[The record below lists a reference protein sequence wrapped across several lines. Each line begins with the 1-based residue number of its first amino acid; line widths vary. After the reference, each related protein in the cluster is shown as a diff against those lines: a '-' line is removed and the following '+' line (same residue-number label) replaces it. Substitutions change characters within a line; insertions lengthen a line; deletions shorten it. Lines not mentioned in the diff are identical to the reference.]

1 MRDQKHRLARLIHL
15 RPELQARHCQEP
27 RAGNKP
33 CLGCH
38 CHRACS
44 CGQGGA
50 RACQHDRD
58 PPARPRDTPPDGHQ
72 SLLAAPTPVQT
83 SQSSPCLFMP
93 LPLEATKW
101 ILKLPS
107 SLFPFLLPPCSS
119 LSSDHPGTGLLSILV
134 SCCALK
140 HESLH
145 DRGHSCQ
152 ARGLARPVSPRALFS
167 YRNLS
172 FHRK

>member
-1 MRDQKHRLARLIHL
+1 MDTGLPSPPAVKILGTGRRFQTLNSVVASGGAMRDQKHRLARLIHL

-107 SLFPFLLPPCSS
+107 SLFPFLLPR
-119 LSSDHPGTGLLSILV
+119 V
-134 SCCALK
+134 
-140 HESLH
+140 LH
-145 DRGHSCQ
+145 
-152 ARGLARPVSPRALFS
+152 
-167 YRNLS
+167 
-172 FHRK
+172 